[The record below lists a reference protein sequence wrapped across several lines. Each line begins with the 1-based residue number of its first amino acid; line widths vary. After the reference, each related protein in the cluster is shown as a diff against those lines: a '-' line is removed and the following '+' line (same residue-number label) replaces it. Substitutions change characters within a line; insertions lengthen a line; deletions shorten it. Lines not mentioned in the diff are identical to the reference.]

1 MGLLLCKESQQG
13 VYVILLTKYSMVS
26 SLVLLSSFIP
36 SSHVTVTQYIPIY
49 FIITTFVP
57 SSRLLHR
64 DYMACALVT
73 TNHMKTQNERDLDT
87 CSPLRP
93 FPMVPCGIFFCSNQQ
108 LQEEIMSSYFLSAVV
123 NTSILS

>member
-26 SLVLLSSFIP
+26 SLFLLSSFIP

-57 SSRLLHR
+57 S
-64 DYMACALVT
+64 
-73 TNHMKTQNERDLDT
+73 K
-87 CSPLRP
+87 
-93 FPMVPCGIFFCSNQQ
+93 
-108 LQEEIMSSYFLSAVV
+108 
-123 NTSILS
+123 ILSLLLAAA